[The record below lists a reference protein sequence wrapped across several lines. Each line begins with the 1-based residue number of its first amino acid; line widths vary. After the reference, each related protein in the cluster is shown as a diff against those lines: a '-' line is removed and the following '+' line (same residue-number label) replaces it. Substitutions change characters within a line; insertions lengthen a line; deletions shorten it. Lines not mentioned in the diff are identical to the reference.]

1 MKKEIRFFTIAMAVV
16 LLLGGTALAVWY
28 YDTYRVVDVTD
39 ETVVLEHPDGNK
51 VEIDKS
57 RRPYLRKGDE
67 VRYDKYR
74 NRLGR
79 TLDVWYYD
87 NYEVVEVTGN
97 SFVLEGEDGGR
108 VEIDKS
114 RRPGLKKGDRVRY
127 DKESDELGRTL
138 D

>member
-1 MKKEIRFFTIAMAVV
+1 MKKEIRFFPIAIAVL

-28 YDTYRVVDVTD
+28 YDTYRVVEVSD
-39 ETVVLEHPDGNK
+39 ETIVLEHPDGNR

-57 RRPYLRKGDE
+57 RRPYLQKGDE

-74 NRLGR
+74 DRLGR
-79 TLDVWYYD
+79 TLDVWSYD
-87 NYEVVEVTGN
+87 NYEVVAVTGK
-97 SFVLEGEDGGR
+97 SLVLEGEDGGR

-127 DKESDELGRTL
+127 DKEKDELGRTL